1 MSYLI
6 FKFFFYLF
14 IFAPSDIVSSNDGSG
29 SNYDSDSSFDCDSSS
44 DSDFSHDSGSGPDF
58 ELYGKSLGSTIFLS

>member
-14 IFAPSDIVSSNDGSG
+14 IFAPSDIVS